1 MKKYLLAASIAA
13 CLGIAA
19 CGGNSGSAGSTTDTT
34 EKAGSTPTG
43 SVAADIANSPD
54 YQKGLALISKN
65 DCLTCHQISGTG
77 TGPAYQDVANKY
89 MGADDATISALAQKV
104 IKGGSGV
111 WGTVPMTP
119 HPDLSV
125 DDAKQMIKYILL
137 LKTK

>member
-13 CLGIAA
+13 CLGVAA
-19 CGGNSGSAGSTTDTT
+19 CGGNAGSTNNTNDTANT
-34 EKAGSTPTG
+34 ATATPAG
-43 SVAADIANSPD
+43 SVAADIANNPD

-65 DCLTCHQISGTG
+65 DCLTCHQISSTG
-77 TGPAYQDVANKY
+77 TGPAYQEVANKY
-89 MGADDATISALAQKV
+89 IGADDATISALAQKV